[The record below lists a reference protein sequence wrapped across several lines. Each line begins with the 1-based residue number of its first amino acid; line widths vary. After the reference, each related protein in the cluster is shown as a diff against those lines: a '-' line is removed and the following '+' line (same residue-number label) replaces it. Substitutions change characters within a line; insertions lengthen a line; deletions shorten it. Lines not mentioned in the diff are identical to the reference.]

1 MGSRIPSDLSDARQ
15 VSVFLDVNI
24 PMYAAGED
32 HPLRAPCVKCMTLI
46 AEGKLD
52 VVINAEILQEILHR
66 YSRIG
71 LKRKGL
77 LLARNL
83 ALLVPAILPVT
94 GEDMELA
101 ITLFEQHPQLKSRDV
116 VHLATMRNNG
126 IEEIISTD
134 THFDAVK
141 FVKRIPPEEL

>member
-1 MGSRIPSDLSDARQ
+1 MSA
-15 VSVFLDVNI
+15 FLDVNI

-32 HPLRAPCVKCMTLI
+32 HPLRAPCVKCMTLV
-46 AEGKLD
+46 AEGKLS

-66 YSRIG
+66 YSQIG

-77 LLARNL
+77 LLAQSL
-83 ALLVPAILPVT
+83 VLLVPTILPVT

-101 ITLFEQHPQLKSRDV
+101 ITLFEQYPELKSRDA
-116 VHLATMRNNG
+116 VHLATMQNNG

-134 THFDAVK
+134 LHFDAVR
-141 FVKRIPPEEL
+141 FVKRVSPEDL